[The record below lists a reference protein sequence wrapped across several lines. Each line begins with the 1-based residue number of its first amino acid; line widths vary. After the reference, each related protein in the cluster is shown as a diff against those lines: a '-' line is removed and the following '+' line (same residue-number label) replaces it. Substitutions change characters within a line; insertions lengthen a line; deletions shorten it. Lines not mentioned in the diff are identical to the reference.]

1 MNFSFA
7 LWLRQWTQPS
17 LFYRRRSAFFRLM
30 SRWFYRS
37 GKSWGDR
44 FAVMSHADFVR
55 ALAADR
61 RAPDVKNW
69 GEP

>member
-1 MNFSFA
+1 
-7 LWLRQWTQPS
+7 
-17 LFYRRRSAFFRLM
+17 M

-69 GEP
+69 GAP